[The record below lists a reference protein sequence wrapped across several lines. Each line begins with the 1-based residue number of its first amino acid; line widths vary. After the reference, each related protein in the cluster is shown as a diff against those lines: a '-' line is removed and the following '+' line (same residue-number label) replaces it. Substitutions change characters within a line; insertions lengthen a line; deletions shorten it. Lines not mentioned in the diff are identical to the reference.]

1 MDLMVLLQTSLG
13 GIKFNKSIRLLTKCD
28 EKAVMTSESR
38 ERKLEVRLP
47 LRMRVRSS
55 PHQPRSAQP
64 VTPSRRKAK
73 PRHRPQRPMTS
84 KGEGSRDL
92 LTNVDLLKVQPRKV
106 SSPNG
111 TNKKTLTQV
120 SRNVKVSITPFC
132 PLSSPQGFLHVGF
145 SEDER
150 FHFSSHV
157 VVVAQTL
164 NYNRDPIPCPSKLP
178 KPRNNNK
185 IQQLFCFI
193 YLFLLEGVYTLFGVF
208 GSGYATH

>member
-1 MDLMVLLQTSLG
+1 M
-13 GIKFNKSIRLLTKCD
+13 R
-28 EKAVMTSESR
+28 
-38 ERKLEVRLP
+38 RKGSNDIGKQGAEVR
-47 LRMRVRSS
+47 S
-55 PHQPRSAQP
+55 PITIAHACEKFATPAAVSATSHT
-64 VTPSRRKAK
+64 VKKAK

-92 LTNVDLLKVQPRKV
+92 LTNVDLVKVQPRKV

-132 PLSSPQGFLHVGF
+132 PSSSPQGFLHVGF

-150 FHFSSHV
+150 FHFSFHF

-164 NYNRDPIPCPSKLP
+164 NYNRDPHPLP
-178 KPRNNNK
+178 FKTP
-185 IQQLFCFI
+185 
-193 YLFLLEGVYTLFGVF
+193 
-208 GSGYATH
+208 